1 MAIQTLPSGGKVYY
15 GNSNSSIDP
24 NSADFSTGMAAL
36 TGATGHITVSYV
48 TPVITIKYDWMTTG
62 HIAQIQHTTTGIQGF
77 AYTIYVSDYG
87 DVFARFQVSDS
98 PCESPWYDS
107 YPNEDVYTWN
117 NATSGTTD
125 VIGTNLSIFKLNST
139 DVRSTSERFI
149 FAIPA
154 DPFGVILYPDSVA
167 SGSTSGLSGATLSYP
182 TYTDAKFTVLGPIYS
197 SKSSG
202 VTTYARRFD
211 GITTAY
217 ASAIAGGAYT
227 IGGYRYQVINNGSRS
242 PIALANATE

>member
-36 TGATGHITVSYV
+36 TGTTGHITVSYV
-48 TPVITIKYDWMTTG
+48 APVITIKYDWMTTG
-62 HIAQIQHTTTGIQGF
+62 HIAQIHHTTGTEGF

-107 YPNEDVYTWN
+107 YPNDDVYTWN

-125 VIGTNLSIFKLNST
+125 VITTNLSIFKLNST

-149 FAIPA
+149 FGIPA
-154 DPFGVILYPDSVA
+154 SSGVILYPDSVV
-167 SGSTSGLSGATLSYP
+167 SGSTSGLSDAAINFP

-211 GITTAY
+211 GITQSY
-217 ASAIAGGAYT
+217 AASIAGGAYT
-227 IGGYRYQVINNGSRS
+227 IGGYRYQVINNGQRS
-242 PIALANATE
+242 PIALANSDS